1 MNEGEAFASWT
12 HLQKSSFC
20 SEYVEQ
26 RDKKIQSAIKKCDLV
41 HIHNPGSGGCLVG
54 EKREKTICDDSL

>member
-1 MNEGEAFASWT
+1 MNEEEAFASWT

-41 HIHNPGSGGCLVG
+41 HIHNPVV
-54 EKREKTICDDSL
+54 EAVWWAKREKTICDDSL